1 MDRQLIKLIR
11 QMGSTNP
18 TWGSKRIQ
26 AELAKL
32 GIEVADSTIRKYR
45 PRARRG
51 DQTRKTFLHNHIQD
65 LVAVDF
71 LNLNNR

>member
-1 MDRQLIKLIR
+1 MDRQLINLIR
-11 QMGSTNP
+11 QMWASNP
-18 TWGSKRIQ
+18 TWGSKRMQ

-32 GIEVADSTIRKYR
+32 GIEISDFTIRKYR

-71 LNLNNR
+71 LNLNKR